1 MVLKIDEKNGID
13 HQREGRE
20 TQSTTAEFVK
30 LADFLLHF
38 QGLVF
43 QMSLLLNG
51 LTDKA
56 LLGLDLFI
64 FSKALIWAFSFY
76 DSCKQT
82 GDI

>member
-1 MVLKIDEKNGID
+1 
-13 HQREGRE
+13 
-20 TQSTTAEFVK
+20 
-30 LADFLLHF
+30 
-38 QGLVF
+38 
-43 QMSLLLNG
+43 MSLLLNG

-82 GDI
+82 GDIKWQSKLQFIWARLYKYKKRNNKNYLLVLIQCSSNRAKP